1 MSYKL
6 IALDIDGTLI
16 NSSHQ
21 LTEGVKKAI
30 KEAKEKGVKV
40 VLCTGRPLK
49 GVEQFLE
56 ELNLKEEGDYAAT
69 FNGALVQDTF
79 TKSPVSHLTLKY
91 EDLVDLYN
99 LSLEVGSR
107 SHFYDTKTLYTFNKD
122 ISDYTVLECNLTGV
136 HLNVTTLDEVPKD
149 IAMSKFMMIDHPEI
163 LDECIKKIPKEYYEK
178 YTIVRSTPSFLE
190 FLNVGANKGNGISLL
205 AKELGIDKDEIIC
218 VGDAENDKH
227 MIEYA
232 GLGVAMGNAT
242 TEIKDLADY
251 ITLSNNEDGVAH
263 VINKFILEER

>member
-1 MSYKL
+1 MKYKL

-16 NSSHQ
+16 NSYHQ
-21 LTEGVKKAI
+21 LTEVVKDSIAKA
-30 KEAKEKGVKV
+30 KNKGVKV

-49 GVEQFLE
+49 GVESFLE

-79 TKSPVSHLTLKY
+79 SKDPISHLTLNY
-91 EDLVDLYN
+91 NDLVDLYN
-99 LSLEVGSR
+99 LSVKVGSR

-122 ISDYTVLECNLTGV
+122 ISDYTVLESNLTGA
-136 HLNVTTLDEVPKD
+136 HLNVTSLSDVPND

-163 LDECIKKIPKEYYEK
+163 LDECVKKIPAEYYDK
-178 YTIVRSTPSFLE
+178 YTIVRSTPFFLE
-190 FLNVGANKGNGISLL
+190 FLNPQANKGAGIGLL
-205 AKELGIDKDEIIC
+205 AHELGIKQDEIIC
-218 VGDAENDKH
+218 VGDAGNDKH

-242 TEIKDLADY
+242 EDIKDLADY
-251 ITLSNNEDGVAH
+251 ITLSNDDDGVAH
-263 VINKFILEER
+263 VINKFILNER